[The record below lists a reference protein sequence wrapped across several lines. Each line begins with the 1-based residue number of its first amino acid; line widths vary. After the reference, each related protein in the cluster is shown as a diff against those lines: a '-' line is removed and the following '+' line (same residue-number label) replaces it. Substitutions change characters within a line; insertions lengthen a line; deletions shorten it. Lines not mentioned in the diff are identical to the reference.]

1 MRARASRLLPLMLAI
16 WLASCAPN
24 EVTPPKAVVLPHVG
38 AVLSKKTP
46 VERKAAIHAQL
57 AAICPTP
64 LSDDEL
70 EWAAEYV
77 EENRTKGA
85 AWIAGRL
92 LKMHR
97 ETRICRGAK

>member
-1 MRARASRLLPLMLAI
+1 MRLPTRGRGFLPLLMILTSLLA
-16 WLASCAPN
+16 ACAPN
-24 EVTPPKAVVLPHVG
+24 EAILPQAVG
-38 AVLSKKTP
+38 AVLSAKTP
-46 VERKAAIHAQL
+46 AARKAALRRQL

-70 EWAAEYV
+70 EWAAQFV
-77 EENRTKGA
+77 ELNRSQGA

-97 ETRICRGAK
+97 EAKICRGVK